1 MMMVMMMV
9 MMMMMMMKAAIVIIT
24 VMMMRMM
31 TTTTTTTMMMMMM
44 MMMKAVIMINLA
56 QCAYFDLLKAF
67 GIHRYHGS
75 KTAHE
80 NFTPIR
86 SSQVFGVSKTM
97 LALGQL
103 PLRSWHESMG

>member
-9 MMMMMMMKAAIVIIT
+9 MMMMMMMMMMMKAAIVIIT

-31 TTTTTTTMMMMMM
+31 TTTTTTM

>member
-9 MMMMMMMKAAIVIIT
+9 MMMMMMMMKAAIVIIT

-31 TTTTTTTMMMMMM
+31 TTTTTTTTM